1 MLLILLFSSQ
11 VFAQN
16 AALVNSGSVGNSATV
31 NYPNSM
37 NYQPIKV
44 PTSAAQNT
52 KSNTAQGGLGNCNL
66 SPNPKNQNSVNDPF
80 GTCGSKF
87 GANSINN
94 PVQCPRGANCPN
106 NPFNSGGLQPVNG
119 NSTPSSP

>member
-1 MLLILLFSSQ
+1 MFLILLFSSQ

-16 AALVNSGSVGNSATV
+16 AAMVNTGSVGNTATM

-37 NYQPIKV
+37 NYTPPKAAV
-44 PTSAAQNT
+44 SGAANGTS
-52 KSNTAQGGLGNCNL
+52 KTAQGGLGNCNL

-94 PVQCPRGANCPN
+94 PVQCPRGANCPS

-119 NSTPSSP
+119 NANSTTP